1 LQLDNVDCQILD
13 TLQKDGRI
21 KNKDLAVQVGLSAS
35 ACHER
40 VRRLES
46 AGIVRGYRAL
56 VDASALGARFDAW
69 IDVEVR
75 EHTGRDV
82 DDFLARL
89 HTAEQVL
96 SAHRVAGPQDFMLH
110 VLARSQTAWSAF
122 MREARDAGLDVVV
135 KHMSV
140 VTDCVK
146 VRQPF
151 RPNRSTSTGPE
162 PI

>member
-1 LQLDNVDCQILD
+1 M
-13 TLQKDGRI
+13 
-21 KNKDLAVQVGLSAS
+21 
-35 ACHER
+35 
-40 VRRLES
+40 
-46 AGIVRGYRAL
+46 VRGYRAL
-56 VDASALGARFDAW
+56 VDASARGARFDAW

-140 VTDCVK
+140 VNDCVK
-146 VRQPF
+146 VRQSF
-151 RPNRSTSTGPE
+151 RTNRSTSTGPE